1 MIIMWMITH
10 KQYSIFLS
18 TGNLI
23 GKTQII
29 TELQE
34 DGWYVFDMC
43 FQYMISLTLKM
54 NTMIMIQ
61 NQVQRGLIKGTCTI
75 KFVLVSSCT
84 YSEVIIIKWKGQYH
98 TVLEWASNSNMFCK
112 PSVVKSHLCKLP
124 YMENHCKLSKWFK

>member
-34 DGWYVFDMC
+34 DVFDMC
-43 FQYMISLTLKM
+43 FQYMMSLTLKM

-61 NQVQRGLIKGTCTI
+61 NPVQRGLIKDTI
-75 KFVLVSSCT
+75 QFVLVSTCT
-84 YSEVIIIKWKGQYH
+84 YSEVIIIK
-98 TVLEWASNSNMFCK
+98 
-112 PSVVKSHLCKLP
+112 
-124 YMENHCKLSKWFK
+124 